1 MTENT
6 DFKSG
11 FVSII
16 GCPNVGKSTLLNS
29 IIGQKVAIVSDKPQ
43 TTRTNIRGVYTNE
56 NSQIVFID
64 TPGLQTPRN
73 KLGEFMEQETKQASD
88 MVDAIIVMIDGTRKL
103 GEKDKNVLRNLENST
118 IPIIVVVNKIDA
130 ITEEHLL
137 PLLQSLQEFHFV
149 QHVIP
154 ISASQGTNVDELL
167 DILLGLIKE
176 GPMYFDNDMIT
187 DQPER
192 VLIAEFIREKALR
205 LLQEEI
211 PHGVGVEV
219 QKMERRER
227 DGLYEIYATIYCER
241 QNHKAIIIGK
251 QGKLLKQIGEQAR
264 ADIEFLID
272 AKVYLNLWVKVQEG
286 WRNNSKFMRGLGYE

>member
-1 MTENT
+1 MTDNT

-11 FVSII
+11 FISII

-29 IIGQKVAIVSDKPQ
+29 IIGQKIAIVSDKPQ

-64 TPGLQTPRN
+64 TPGLQSPRN
-73 KLGEFMEQETKQASD
+73 KLGKFMEQETKQASD

-103 GEKDKNVLRNLENST
+103 GEKDKNILRNLESSKT
-118 IPIIVVVNKIDA
+118 PVIVVVNKIDA
-130 ITEEHLL
+130 LTEEHLM
-137 PLLQSLQEFHFV
+137 PLLQSIQEFDFV
-149 QHVIP
+149 QHIIP
-154 ISASQGTNVDELL
+154 ISARQGTNVDQLL
-167 DILLGLIKE
+167 NILLGLIKE